1 MKLGLI
7 SHHVLVGDYEVLV
20 QLVVECLPGYLHADT
35 QHDCG
40 VYNILFECSKQD
52 LPVALAVLLDWVV
65 GLVLGL
71 HDLVQVDVVV
81 KVVIPLESFEWLQHL
96 VYLVL
101 ELLDK
106 VLVINPELALG

>member
-1 MKLGLI
+1 
-7 SHHVLVGDYEVLV
+7 
-20 QLVVECLPGYLHADT
+20 
-35 QHDCG
+35 
-40 VYNILFECSKQD
+40 
-52 LPVALAVLLDWVV
+52 VALAVLLDRVV

-81 KVVIPLESFEWLQHL
+81 KVVVPLESFEWLQHL

-101 ELLDK
+101 ELLDQ

>member
-1 MKLGLI
+1 M
-7 SHHVLVGDYEVLV
+7 
-20 QLVVECLPGYLHADT
+20 
-35 QHDCG
+35 
-40 VYNILFECSKQD
+40 
-52 LPVALAVLLDWVV
+52 ALAVLLYWVV

-81 KVVIPLESFEWLQHL
+81 KVVVPLESFEWLQHL

-101 ELLDK
+101 ELLYQ

>member
-1 MKLGLI
+1 M
-7 SHHVLVGDYEVLV
+7 
-20 QLVVECLPGYLHADT
+20 
-35 QHDCG
+35 
-40 VYNILFECSKQD
+40 
-52 LPVALAVLLDWVV
+52 ALAVLLDRVV

-81 KVVIPLESFEWLQHL
+81 KVVVPLESFEWLQHL

-101 ELLDK
+101 ELLDQ